1 MLLESRRQIRGVLN
15 YDILHSFLYLLCR
28 EVFEVPVCKHVSKAH
43 HLVVISVRIQQSTCN
58 SRLRIYS
65 ISLRACTG
73 TQYAS
78 CRLQGTLTA
87 FNTCQQRYGQHVCK
101 DIFDNRIPICI
112 FNKPAE
118 QPLPYSILCLYSFR
132 AEDIQSLSFLLQ
144 RLLAPSHILCLLYGF
159 LHVLNS
165 CRYRKHSIGSRF
177 LQRLFRELVFKQF
190 SVCVAIYCRHQPGK
204 LSLIP
209 QHVRGFLD
217 HTIQIFLL
225 IDQIV
230 IVRLECFGFLLQHV
244 LQLLHQL
251 SDSRFRL
258 RFLEGCSFDHCRF
271 FRLLDSELKLST
283 DRGNLIELL
292 YTTQ

>member
-1 MLLESRRQIRGVLN
+1 MR
-15 YDILHSFLYLLCR
+15 R
-28 EVFEVPVCKHVSKAH
+28 EVFKVSVCKHVSKAH
-43 HLVVISVRIQQSTCN
+43 HLVVISVRIQQSTSN

-73 TQYAS
+73 TKYAS

-87 FNTCQQRYGQHVCK
+87 FNTCQQRDGQHVCEN
-101 DIFDNRIPICI
+101 ILDNRISIGI

-118 QPLPYSILCLYSFR
+118 QTLSYSILCLYSFC

-159 LHVLNS
+159 LHILNS
-165 CRYRKHSIGSRF
+165 CGYRKHSIGSRF
-177 LQRLFRELVFKQF
+177 FQRLFRQLVFKQV
-190 SVCVAIYCRHQPGK
+190 SVCVAVYCRHQPGK
-204 LSLIP
+204 FSLVS

-225 IDQIV
+225 VDQVV
-230 IVRLECFGFLLQHV
+230 IVCLECFSFLLQHM

-251 SDSRFRL
+251 PDSRFRL
-258 RFLEGCSFDHCRF
+258 RFLEGCGFDHCRF

-283 DRGNLIELL
+283 NRGNLIELL
-292 YTTQ
+292 HTSQ

>member
-1 MLLESRRQIRGVLN
+1 M
-15 YDILHSFLYLLCR
+15 
-28 EVFEVPVCKHVSKAH
+28 
-43 HLVVISVRIQQSTCN
+43 
-58 SRLRIYS
+58 
-65 ISLRACTG
+65 
-73 TQYAS
+73 
-78 CRLQGTLTA
+78 
-87 FNTCQQRYGQHVCK
+87 
-101 DIFDNRIPICI
+101 
-112 FNKPAE
+112 
-118 QPLPYSILCLYSFR
+118 PYSILCLYSFR

-144 RLLAPSHILCLLYGF
+144 RLLAPSHILCLLYSL

-258 RFLEGCSFDHCRF
+258 RFLEGRSFDHCRF
-271 FRLLDSELKLST
+271 FRLLDSECKLST

-292 YTTQ
+292 HTTQ

>member
-1 MLLESRRQIRGVLN
+1 MR
-15 YDILHSFLYLLCR
+15 R

-65 ISLRACTG
+65 ISLRSCTG

-87 FNTCQQRYGQHVCK
+87 FNACQQRDGQHVCE
-101 DIFDNRIPICI
+101 DILDNRISICI
-112 FNKPAE
+112 FNKSAE
-118 QPLPYSILCLYSFR
+118 QTLSYSILCLYSFR

-144 RLLAPSHILCLLYGF
+144 RLLAPSYILCLLYGL
-159 LHVLNS
+159 LHILNS

-177 LQRLFRELVFKQF
+177 LQRLFRQLVFKQF
-190 SVCVAIYCRHQPGK
+190 SVCVAVYCRHQPGK
-204 LSLIP
+204 LSLIS

-217 HTIQIFLL
+217 HTLQIFLL

-258 RFLEGCSFDHCRF
+258 WFLEGCGFDHCRF
-271 FRLLDSELKLST
+271 FRLLDSELKLSN

-292 YTTQ
+292 HTTQ

>member
-1 MLLESRRQIRGVLN
+1 MLLESRRQIRGILN

-28 EVFEVPVCKHVSKAH
+28 EVLEVPVCKHVSKAH
-43 HLVVISVRIQQSTCN
+43 YLVVISVRIQQSTCN

-73 TQYAS
+73 TKYAS
-78 CRLQGTLTA
+78 CRLQGTLTT
-87 FNTCQQRYGQHVCK
+87 FNACQQRNGHHVCK
-101 DIFDNRIPICI
+101 DILDNRISICI
-112 FNKPAE
+112 FNQTAE
-118 QPLPYSILCLYSFR
+118 QTLPYSILCLYGFR

-144 RLLAPSHILCLLYGF
+144 RLLAPSHILCLLYGL
-159 LHVLNS
+159 LHILDS
-165 CRYRKHSIGSRF
+165 CRHRKHSISSRF

-190 SVCVAIYCRHQPGK
+190 SVCVAIYRRHQPGK

-225 IDQIV
+225 VDQVV
-230 IVRLECFGFLLQHV
+230 IVRLEVFCFLLHHM
-244 LQLLHQL
+244 LQLKHQL

-258 RFLEGCSFDHCRF
+258 RFLEGCGFDHCRF
-271 FRLLDSELKLST
+271 FGFLDSEFKLST

-292 YTTQ
+292 HTSQ